1 MLKRL
6 SHFWYLSVSFSL
18 LHRLSYQRVMD
29 LLIENLQDKA
39 YAWGEK
45 VERIFT
51 RACQKRLMAYVQE
64 EDVLLNAQEARKD
77 ANLDPLVPLST
88 CKKWYVHW
96 EHFGEC
102 PTITKNR
109 FEKERQKYATSRK
122 GKRRWLRDR
131 PADKMTDE
139 VKAELLRIVEEDPI
153 AYLDEMQ
160 ERLAMST
167 NMWVS
172 LKTLSTTLRDD
183 LGWTLGVYSNK
194 ALQQDAQERA
204 EYRELMDKLVL
215 NTEQVLWVDETDK
228 SYSAS
233 RRRCA

>member
-1 MLKRL
+1 
-6 SHFWYLSVSFSL
+6 
-18 LHRLSYQRVMD
+18 
-29 LLIENLQDKA
+29 
-39 YAWGEK
+39 
-45 VERIFT
+45 
-51 RACQKRLMAYVQE
+51 
-64 EDVLLNAQEARKD
+64 
-77 ANLDPLVPLST
+77 
-88 CKKWYVHW
+88 
-96 EHFGEC
+96 
-102 PTITKNR
+102 
-109 FEKERQKYATSRK
+109 
-122 GKRRWLRDR
+122 
-131 PADKMTDE
+131 MTDE

-183 LGWTLGVYSNK
+183 LGWTLGVYSTK